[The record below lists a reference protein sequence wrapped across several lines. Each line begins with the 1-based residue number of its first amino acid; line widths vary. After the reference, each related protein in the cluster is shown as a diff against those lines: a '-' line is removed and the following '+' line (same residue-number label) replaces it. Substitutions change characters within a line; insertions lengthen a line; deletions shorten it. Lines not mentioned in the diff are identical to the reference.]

1 MDDCKTTF
9 HTPRCFPLLELLT
22 SLPELVHMWCPP
34 ERGVMLVNT
43 SKCFW
48 GKLVADVRPRYA
60 IRFKTYDWEKR
71 GNYHDGSGFVHGMGL
86 AEALEPLLA
95 KLKGVRTLDLCG
107 MGLGNTGALVLACIL
122 RKHRTNIEVLDLGY
136 NSLGEE
142 RPVPES
148 VQYQTQI
155 PGVVER
161 IKPVL
166 KFLDKNASPRDVL
179 GIEALVD
186 VLIAQNT
193 VKKAIF
199 KLNAIG
205 NSGILHLLRWVRNT
219 TVLQDLQASS
229 NIPENIDAM
238 VPELCTT
245 LSQSS
250 LKRFSMSFNWSNQT
264 TPVILS
270 LRTNKTLEVLKVDVC
285 YEERELINVL
295 GQFLAEN
302 TTLKTLHIDYV
313 TRGGQIIKV
322 QDVNKRLSRPVLA
335 DDSYIG

>member
-1 MDDCKTTF
+1 MTQKMDHC
-9 HTPRCFPLLELLT
+9 HTQRCFPLLELLT

-34 ERGVMLVNT
+34 ERGVLLVNT
-43 SKCFW
+43 SRDFW
-48 GKLVADVRPRYA
+48 GILDADVRPLYA
-60 IRFKTYDWEKR
+60 MRFKTYDKEKW

-122 RKHRTNIEVLDLGY
+122 GKHRTNIEVLDLGY

-142 RPVPES
+142 TPVPET

-155 PGVVER
+155 PGVVKR

-166 KFLDKNASPRDVL
+166 KFLDENASPRDVL

-199 KLNAIG
+199 TLNG
-205 NSGILHLLRWVRNT
+205 FENSGISHLLRLVRNT
-219 TVLQDLQASS
+219 KLRDLDVSS
-229 NIPENIDAM
+229 NTLNNVSAM
-238 VPELCTT
+238 VPEICTT

-250 LKRFSMSFNWSNQT
+250 LKRFAMYFQWSKHS
-264 TPVILS
+264 TPVIMS
-270 LRTNKTLEVLKVDVC
+270 LMTNKTLEVFEVGVRYD
-285 YEERELINVL
+285 EREIIEVL
-295 GQFLAEN
+295 TQFLAEN
-302 TTLKTLHIDYV
+302 TTLKTLNIGYV
-313 TRGGQIIKV
+313 TRGGQPIRV
-322 QDVNKRLSRPVLA
+322 QDVQQRLSRPVLA
-335 DDSYIG
+335 TGS

>member
-1 MDDCKTTF
+1 MDHCNTQ
-9 HTPRCFPLLELLT
+9 RCVPLLELLT

-43 SKCFW
+43 SECFW
-48 GKLVADVRPRYA
+48 GKLVADVEPRSA
-60 IRFKTYDWEKR
+60 RRFKTYDKEKW

-86 AEALEPLLA
+86 AEALGPLLA

-122 RKHRTNIEVLDLGY
+122 GKHRTNIEVLDLGY

-142 RPVPES
+142 RPVPET

-155 PGVVER
+155 PEVVER

-166 KFLDKNASPRDVL
+166 EFLNVNASPRDVL

-186 VLIAQNT
+186 VLIELST

-199 KLNAIG
+199 TLNG
-205 NSGILHLLRWVRNT
+205 FQNSGILHLLRLVRNT
-219 TVLQDLQASS
+219 KLRDLDACC

-238 VPELCTT
+238 VPELSTT

-250 LKRFSMSFNWSNQT
+250 LKRFAMDFEWSKHS
-264 TPVILS
+264 TPVIMS
-270 LRTNKTLEVLKVDVC
+270 LMTNKTLEVLQVGVRYD
-285 YEERELINVL
+285 EREIIEVL
-295 GQFLAEN
+295 TQFLAEN
-302 TTLKTLHIDYV
+302 TTLKTLEIGYV
-313 TRGGQIIKV
+313 TRGGQPIRV
-322 QDVNKRLSRPVLA
+322 QDVQQRLSRPVLA
-335 DDSYIG
+335 TGS